1 MTATTGT
8 TEVLRTERLRLRTLS
23 EDDAPFYLELV
34 NDPDFIE
41 HIGDRGLHTVD
52 AARRALREGPV
63 AMQGARGHSLYLVER
78 LEDGAAAGLSG
89 LIKREVL
96 EDVDIGYAFLP
107 RFRGHGYAIEA
118 GRAVTA
124 HAAALGIRRLAAITS
139 PANEASIGL
148 LLKLGMRFD
157 RLAALAPGEDAVNVY
172 LLDLPLP
179 NG

>member
-1 MTATTGT
+1 MTGVK
-8 TEVLRTERLRLRTLS
+8 EILRTGRLRLRTLS

-41 HIGDRGLHTVD
+41 HIGDRGLRSLD
-52 AARRALREGPV
+52 DARRALREGPV
-63 AMQGARGHSLYLVER
+63 AMQDARGHSLYMVER
-78 LEDGAAAGLSG
+78 LEDGAPAGLSG
-89 LIKREVL
+89 LIKREL
-96 EDVDIGYAFLP
+96 LDEVDIGYAFLP

-124 HAAALGIRRLAAITS
+124 HAAALGIRRLAAITA
-139 PANEASIGL
+139 PGNWASIGL

-172 LLDLPLP
+172 LLDLPPP